1 MQFGRHKTVGLN
13 IKSLPK
19 DISKNVLKLFQGG
32 ISNYPLSSKNYAD
45 FSEEI
50 CFKKDDVKN

>member
-32 ISNYPLSSKNYAD
+32 ILTILLAVRTMLISLKKFVSKQMM
-45 FSEEI
+45 
-50 CFKKDDVKN
+50 